1 MAKSNP
7 VDETRIADPVE
18 PAKPQPRANVKKA
31 RRTAK
36 AQKRQPRRRGAV
48 GGRNGTKPESGK
60 QTKQQTCLDLLG
72 RREGATIEELQEA
85 TGRLPSWRGEDEAW
99 SHASVGEARCRT
111 PPLSH
116 SEHGL
121 NAMVQDSTCVLAEHS
136 GRTTQPAEADLP
148 QGKATGGAGSDM
160 ELSRTLGALPALS
173 PAELRSEW
181 RRLYRSQPPRLS
193 RDLLI
198 RAIAY
203 RIQELRYGGLSKAT
217 RRRLAALVNAP
228 QSEGDI
234 LPKPAQRIS
243 RGAQLVREW
252 NGRTH
257 TVTVKEEGFTYAGR
271 SYRSL
276 TAIAREI
283 TGAHW
288 SGPRFFGLARR
299 SISQRLTP
307 SPAGT
312 GPERGVSDA

>member
-1 MAKSNP
+1 MVETDGP
-7 VDETRIADPVE
+7 VRDTEV
-18 PAKPQPRANVKKA
+18 
-31 RRTAK
+31 
-36 AQKRQPRRRGAV
+36 
-48 GGRNGTKPESGK
+48 S
-60 QTKQQTCLDLLG
+60 L
-72 RREGATIEELQEA
+72 
-85 TGRLPSWRGEDEAW
+85 
-99 SHASVGEARCRT
+99 
-111 PPLSH
+111 
-116 SEHGL
+116 
-121 NAMVQDSTCVLAEHS
+121 VLE
-136 GRTTQPAEADLP
+136 
-148 QGKATGGAGSDM
+148 
-160 ELSRTLGALPALS
+160 ALPALS
-173 PAELRSEW
+173 PDELRKEW

-217 RRRLAALVNAP
+217 RRQLAALVIAP
-228 QSEGDI
+228 QSEEI
-234 LPKPAQRIS
+234 VPESAQKIR
-243 RGAQLVREW
+243 RGARLVREW

-299 SISQRLTP
+299 PISQRLAP
-307 SPAGT
+307 SSAGT

>member
-1 MAKSNP
+1 ML
-7 VDETRIADPVE
+7 E
-18 PAKPQPRANVKKA
+18 
-31 RRTAK
+31 
-36 AQKRQPRRRGAV
+36 
-48 GGRNGTKPESGK
+48 
-60 QTKQQTCLDLLG
+60 
-72 RREGATIEELQEA
+72 
-85 TGRLPSWRGEDEAW
+85 
-99 SHASVGEARCRT
+99 
-111 PPLSH
+111 
-116 SEHGL
+116 
-121 NAMVQDSTCVLAEHS
+121 
-136 GRTTQPAEADLP
+136 
-148 QGKATGGAGSDM
+148 
-160 ELSRTLGALPALS
+160 ALPALS

-217 RRRLAALVNAP
+217 RRKLATLATAP
-228 QSEGDI
+228 QSEREI
-234 LPKPAQRIS
+234 TPETVQKIS
-243 RGAQLVREW
+243 SGARLVREW

-257 TVTVKEEGFTYAGR
+257 TVTVQEEGFTYAGR

-299 SISQRLTP
+299 PKPLAA

-312 GPERGVSDA
+312 GPERGGSDA